1 MIVFLFSERI
11 PGIKKATPDTAL
23 WIPSSR
29 PKAAGIRISPPG
41 DMQKNSKHC
50 LCTDT
55 GQKNRSLFHAEKL
68 TDFDPGEHPLTPS
81 LFLKTDHI
89 FSVM

>member
-23 WIPSSR
+23 LIPISR

-41 DMQKNSKHC
+41 DMQRIASTACVRTQAKKSII
-50 LCTDT
+50 
-55 GQKNRSLFHAEKL
+55 FHAEKL

-81 LFLKTDHI
+81 F
-89 FSVM
+89 F